1 MINLSNSDI
10 YNGLKKKHIWFNI
23 AKTEIKFKFKRTKLG
38 PFWITIGTAIFIVV
52 LSVVTGAFFADDLG
66 VRVPYI
72 TTGLIIWSLIF
83 SSINES
89 SGVFSGRVG
98 LIQNIPMEKSIL
110 IYVMMTKSV
119 ITFLFNFILYIFCLI
134 LFKINIGLN
143 SIFFILGFFIL
154 TLSLFFFS
162 SIVSILTTRFRDL
175 APITSSI
182 LTVLFF
188 LTPVW
193 WNVEYFPDRALFAKF
208 NIFFHYL
215 EITRK
220 PLLGELPGL
229 NSWIITSITLIF
241 LAIIASYLFEKKKNK
256 IAYWA

>member
-1 MINLSNSDI
+1 MINLNNSDF
-10 YNGLKKKHIWFNI
+10 YNGFKKKHVWLNI

-38 PFWITIGTAIFIVV
+38 PLWITIGTAIFIVV
-52 LSVVTGAFFADDLG
+52 LSIITGAFFADDLD

-83 SSINES
+83 SCINES

-110 IYVMMTKSV
+110 IYVMLSKSV
-119 ITFLFNFILYIFCLI
+119 ITFLFNFILYIICLI
-134 LFKINIGLN
+134 FFKINIGLN
-143 SIFFILGFFIL
+143 SLYFILGFLIL
-154 TLSLFFFS
+154 VLSLFFLS
-162 SIVSILTTRFRDL
+162 SIISILTTRFRDL

-188 LTPVW
+188 LTPIW
-193 WNVEYFPDRALFAKF
+193 WNVEYFPDRAVFAKF
-208 NIFFHYL
+208 NIFYHYL
-215 EITRK
+215 EITRR
-220 PLLGELPGL
+220 PLLGEFASL
-229 NSWIITSITLIF
+229 NSWIITLITLII
-241 LAIIASYLFEKKKNK
+241 LAVFASILLKRKKNK

>member
-1 MINLSNSDI
+1 MINLNNSDF
-10 YNGLKKKHIWFNI
+10 YNGFKKKHVWSNI

-38 PFWITIGTAIFIVV
+38 PLWITIGTAIFIVV
-52 LSVVTGAFFADDLG
+52 LSIITGAFFADDLG

-83 SSINES
+83 SCINES

-110 IYVMMTKSV
+110 IYVMLSKSI
-119 ITFLFNFILYIFCLI
+119 ITFSFNFILYIICLI
-134 LFKINIGLN
+134 FFKINIGLN
-143 SIFFILGFFIL
+143 SLYFILGFLIL
-154 TLSLFFFS
+154 VLSLFFLS
-162 SIVSILTTRFRDL
+162 SIISILTTRFRDL

-188 LTPVW
+188 LTPIW
-193 WNVEYFPDRALFAKF
+193 WNVEYFPDRAVFAKF
-208 NIFFHYL
+208 NIFYHYL
-215 EITRK
+215 EITRR
-220 PLLGELPGL
+220 PLLGEFASL
-229 NSWIITSITLIF
+229 NSWIITLITLII
-241 LAIIASYLFEKKKNK
+241 LAVFASILFEKKKNK